1 MKLLSLEENAQFL
14 RCTPK
19 ALRNKVTRKQ
29 IPYKKLAGRIVFLE
43 AEILEWIENAPGV
56 SLSDLKRD

>member
-19 ALRNKVTRKQ
+19 ALRNKVMRKQ